1 MVYPLY
7 MLYTR
12 YIFAYKSRFDVYI
25 SETGGLEKM
34 SWILTDHLKE
44 QLEEREIPKE
54 FVFDALN
61 NPDEVVEGDKGRNIY
76 HKMIRGK
83 LLRVVVKTN
92 VVITVY
98 HTSKIGK
105 YWKGK

>member
-7 MLYTR
+7 MLYT
-12 YIFAYKSRFDVYI
+12 
-25 SETGGLEKM
+25 
-34 SWILTDHLKE
+34 
-44 QLEEREIPKE
+44 
-54 FVFDALN
+54 
-61 NPDEVVEGDKGRNIY
+61 RNIY